1 VSTAYELKKWKT
13 DWYDPITNLRTEDL
27 PYISF
32 RFAEAL
38 LIYAEAKAELGEFT
52 QAVADMTVNKLRARV
67 GMPNMVVPIP
77 FTDTEWIDYG
87 TPISPELQEIRRER
101 VVELFAEGFRFNDL
115 MRWRAH
121 KIFIKMGRP
130 TGAYI
135 TPEDGIATKW
145 TPVVNAEGYL
155 DLFKNK
161 LNTGAYGFKAER
173 NYLSPLPND
182 QLKLNKNLVQ
192 NPGW

>member
-1 VSTAYELKKWKT
+1 M
-13 DWYDPITNLRTEDL
+13 
-27 PYISF
+27 
-32 RFAEAL
+32 
-38 LIYAEAKAELGEFT
+38 IYAEAKAELGEFT
-52 QAVADMTVNKLRARV
+52 QADADMSINKLRARV
-67 GMPNMVVPIP
+67 GMPKMAVPIP
-77 FTDTEWIDYG
+77 FTDKDWIDYG

-135 TPEDGIATKW
+135 TPEDGIATRF
-145 TPVVNAEGYL
+145 TPVVNAQGYL
-155 DLFKNK
+155 DLFKNRLK
-161 LNTGAYGFKAER
+161 TGAYGFKEGR
-173 NYLSPLPND
+173 DYLLPLPLD
-182 QLKLNKNLVQ
+182 QLKLNKNLLQ